1 MCMEK
6 GPVVGPWLEGV
17 AMPAI
22 SDSGAAANICHP
34 TRCSARPPLVCLQPS
49 LRPART
55 VLGSAMVTTSP
66 GCTPLAR
73 RLAANCQHR
82 RRSWPRVSVPPPLPS
97 RRAGASSAP
106 SNTDCS
112 VVSGRLMAA
121 RAAWRSAGAEGSRWG
136 AGRGERWVCGPRFG
150 LNRAQVCFD
159 RHDRSKAAHR
169 SAGKLCAGFW
179 AAA

>member
-1 MCMEK
+1 
-6 GPVVGPWLEGV
+6 
-17 AMPAI
+17 MPAI
-22 SDSGAAANICHP
+22 SDSGAAAHILP
-34 TRCSARPPLVCLQPS
+34 PGAVQRPPPLARLQPP

-73 RLAANCQHR
+73 RLAANWQHR

-106 SNTDCS
+106 SSTDCS

-121 RAAWRSAGAEGSRWG
+121 RAAWRSAGAGGSRGG
-136 AGRGERWVCGPRFG
+136 AGRGERWVCRPRFG
-150 LNRAQVCFD
+150 LNRARVRFD
-159 RHDRSKAAHR
+159 RHDRSTAVPR
-169 SAGKLCAGFW
+169 SPGRIGAGFW
-179 AAA
+179 AAAPSCS